1 MDRPERLFS
10 GEKMDFSTFL
20 YSIECYCADVLT
32 SLGTLSGFVLFCPL
46 VLYEAMRYC
55 LPVPWMLFRSFCGRE
70 KDDSREKEE
79 FLKTNP
85 SVSIIIA
92 GRNEAEIIADT
103 LDSLL
108 ALPYQNR
115 EILVIDD
122 NSTDRMEQVCR
133 EYEKRGLIR
142 LIRNDELCGR
152 VGRPV
157 ASNIGLYYAKG
168 EFIISLDADT
178 SYDRNMIAEMIGP
191 FYDPRIG
198 VVAGNLKIENVH
210 DSIWTV
216 CQYMEYSISIGIWKR
231 WTSQRHVTLQ
241 ASGAF
246 GAFRREA
253 LLAFNGW
260 DPELAE
266 DADISLKMRRAGW
279 DIAFSP
285 YAIAMT
291 HAPASLIQLIRQRIR
306 WDKGAVRTYFHKH
319 RDMMIPWKS
328 GNARFSIELLQEFFM
343 IYLLPLVY
351 LFYTAILLYLDWKI
365 WVFAQVF
372 CYGLYL
378 LMTGI
383 SLAGVLYYSERREM
397 EWFLLSYIPFFPVY
411 KEIFRWV
418 RIYANLC
425 ETFRWKSQE
434 TYLPKRGYFKAPW

>member
-1 MDRPERLFS
+1 MDIL
-10 GEKMDFSTFL
+10 TIL
-20 YSIECYCADVLT
+20 YSIENYCREVLCSIWT
-32 SLGTLSGFVLFCPL
+32 WRGFLLFCPL
-46 VLYEAMRYC
+46 VLYEAIRYC
-55 LPVPWMLFRSFCGRE
+55 LPVPLMLFQSLCGIGRDDRRE
-70 KDDSREKEE
+70 REA

-92 GRNEAEIIADT
+92 GRNEADIIAST

-108 ALPYQNR
+108 ALPYENR
-115 EILVIDD
+115 EILVVDD
-122 NSTDRMEQVCR
+122 NSTDRMAQVCR
-133 EYEKRGLIR
+133 EYEKWGQIR
-142 LIRNDELCGR
+142 LIRNDEVCGR

-157 ASNIGLYYAKG
+157 ASNIGLYHARG

-191 FYDPRIG
+191 FHDPRVG
-198 VVAGNLKIENVH
+198 VVAGNLKIANVY

-246 GAFRREA
+246 GAFRRKA
-253 LLAFNGW
+253 LLAFDGW

-291 HAPASLIQLIRQRIR
+291 NAPATLVQLMRQRVR

-319 RDMMIPWKS
+319 RDMMIPWRS
-328 GNARFSIELLQEFFM
+328 GNFRFSLELLQEFFM

-351 LFYTAILLYLDWKI
+351 LVYTAVLLWLDWRI
-365 WVFAQVF
+365 WLFAQGF
-372 CYGLYL
+372 CYFIYL
-378 LMTGI
+378 LLTAVSIG
-383 SLAGVLYYSERREM
+383 GVLYYSERREQ
-397 EWFLLSYIPFFPVY
+397 EWFLLTYIPFFPIY
-411 KEIFRWV
+411 KEIFRWI

-425 ETFRWKSQE
+425 ETFRWKYQE
-434 TYLPKRGYFKAPW
+434 SYLPKSGYFNPPW